1 MGYCKQICTIQK
13 NIVTLH
19 IILDQCI
26 MKTNLRQK
34 YNSLL
39 QRFIRLFSL
48 TSVAFVVTACYG
60 SPYAEYEVEGKVY
73 NEEGE
78 PLDDIQV
85 VVRTFDDYSYSWPDT
100 IYTNEGGEYHTVY
113 GIPSCGG
120 DCMEVIVHDPNG
132 VYESDSVHIGSN
144 KMKLESEES
153 WSASY
158 SMKADFYLE
167 KK

>member
-1 MGYCKQICTIQK
+1 
-13 NIVTLH
+13 
-19 IILDQCI
+19 

-78 PLDDIQV
+78 PLDDMQV

-100 IYTNEGGEYHTVY
+100 VYTNKEGEYHTVY

-120 DCMEVIVHDPNG
+120 DCMEVIVHDPSG

-153 WSASY
+153 WSTSY
-158 SMKADFYLE
+158 SMKADFHLE

>member
-1 MGYCKQICTIQK
+1 
-13 NIVTLH
+13 
-19 IILDQCI
+19 

-78 PLDDIQV
+78 PLDDMQV
-85 VVRTFDDYSYSWPDT
+85 VVRTFDDYSYS
-100 IYTNEGGEYHTVY
+100 
-113 GIPSCGG
+113 
-120 DCMEVIVHDPNG
+120 
-132 VYESDSVHIGSN
+132 
-144 KMKLESEES
+144 
-153 WSASY
+153 
-158 SMKADFYLE
+158 
-167 KK
+167 